1 MKAEL
6 TRSMFLSLSKF
17 ANEQKINMNDKDF
30 IKALHNVVEN
40 LANDN
45 TNVKPNENRNIHA
58 KLSKFHDEIVQ
69 RCIDFVKENPELID
83 EINKTKESTRVE
95 LLKKYGSF
103 VPNIEPDV
111 RIYFGIDG
119 FDESIKEGK
128 WVPDTDSYMSLT
140 VGNKTLYESI

>member
-69 RCIDFVKENPELID
+69 RCIDFVKENPEVID
-83 EINKTKESTRVE
+83 EINKR
-95 LLKKYGSF
+95 KYKRRTAQKIWPICSKY
-103 VPNIEPDV
+103 
-111 RIYFGIDG
+111 RARC
-119 FDESIKEGK
+119 
-128 WVPDTDSYMSLT
+128 
-140 VGNKTLYESI
+140 